1 METMTAGGLWSEL
14 QRRKIVQRALLYGI
28 VAWVVIQA
36 ADIVIPAL
44 NIPEWGVSLVVV
56 LLALGFPV
64 AMILAWMFDRPSEV
78 ISGQRRPPQ
87 SARDRRGD
95 EEDAGPRS
103 IAVLPFVN
111 MSDDKENEYFSDGMT
126 EEILNA
132 LAKVPD
138 LRVASRTSSFA
149 FKGKV
154 QDVLQ
159 IADELRVDTVV
170 EGSVRKAQNRVRV
183 TAQLINADDGY
194 HLWSETYDRD
204 LEDIFK
210 VQDEIAR
217 SIVDALKLELVGEE
231 KEHLVSPETEDVEAY
246 TLYLKGRFFFNRYQ
260 ETDLRR
266 SLDHYAQALTHD
278 PGYGRAY
285 AGMADTWMQLADDW
299 VAPETA
305 YPEAKAAAEKAIE
318 LDDSLAEAHTARGKV
333 LGWFEWDFDGAELA
347 LRRAVASNPRY
358 ADAHWGLASVLPSNG
373 QMEAA
378 IEEART
384 ALSLDPLSGIFSYWL
399 ARFLYFA
406 RRYGEAREEA
416 TRAAELDPTSF
427 RPHLVLGLCHLM
439 EEPARRRARLLPSIP
454 GRERRAVGQRL
465 HRARPGRGGAGG
477 RGQDATGRS
486 GVGRRLRAP
495 RVHGAGLRRAGRGGS
510 GADRAGD
517 RIRGALRGARLPARG
532 PQLRR
537 SAGRRSLP
545 GAGAA
550 HRSEVGLIAAPGAP
564 QGRGGRMN
572 RWVQRVS
579 RRPTPCSVRA
589 QFSMFALWPGLPSQP
604 ARTASAVGYP

>member
-1 METMTAGGLWSEL
+1 MTVAGFWTEL
-14 QRRKIVQRALLYGI
+14 KRRKIVQRALLYGI
-28 VAWVVIQA
+28 VAWIVIQA

-64 AMILAWMFDRPSEV
+64 AIVLAWMFDKPSEV
-78 ISGQRRPPQ
+78 LKGQRRPTRP
-87 SARDRRGD
+87 ARERRGE

-132 LAKVPD
+132 LTKVPD

-154 QDVLQ
+154 QDVLE

-170 EGSVRKAQNRVRV
+170 EGSVRKVQNRVRV
-183 TAQLINADDGY
+183 TAQLIDADDGY

-210 VQDEIAR
+210 VQDEIAH

-231 KEHLVSPETEDVEAY
+231 KERLVSPETEDVEAY

-266 SLDHYAQALTHD
+266 SLDHYAQALAHD
-278 PGYGRAY
+278 PSYGRAY

-305 YPEAKAAAEKAIE
+305 YPEAKTAAEKAIE
-318 LDDSLAEAHTARGKV
+318 LDDRLAEAHTARGKV

-358 ADAHWGLASVLPSNG
+358 ADAHWGLASILPSNG
-373 QMEAA
+373 QLDAA

-406 RRYGEAREEA
+406 RRYDEAREEA

-427 RPHLVLGLCHLM
+427 RPLLVLGLCHLM
-439 EEPARRRARLLPSIP
+439 EERSEDALASFRRSL
-454 GRERRAVGQRL
+454 EV
-465 HRARPGRGGAGG
+465 
-477 RGQDATGRS
+477 S
-486 GVGRRLRAP
+486 GVVSANAFIARAL
-495 RVHGAGLRRAGRGGS
+495 VAAGQTDEAKKLLAAIEAGDDYVRHEFMAPAYAALGDV
-510 GADRAGD
+510 DRAMA
-517 RIRGALRGARLPARG
+517 ALETAYEE
-532 PQLRR
+532 R
-537 SAGRRSLP
+537 SAGLVYLHVDPSYDVLRGDERYQALVRRI
-545 GAGAA
+545 
-550 HRSEVGLIAAPGAP
+550 GLK
-564 QGRGGRMN
+564 
-572 RWVQRVS
+572 S
-579 RRPTPCSVRA
+579 S
-589 QFSMFALWPGLPSQP
+589 
-604 ARTASAVGYP
+604 

>member
-1 METMTAGGLWSEL
+1 MTVAGFWTEL
-14 QRRKIVQRALLYGI
+14 KRRKVVQRALLYGI

-64 AMILAWMFDRPSEV
+64 AMILAWMFDKPSEV
-78 ISGQRRPPQ
+78 LTASRRP
-87 SARDRRGD
+87 ARPARERRGED
-95 EEDAGPRS
+95 EDAGPRS

-132 LAKVPD
+132 LTKVPD

-149 FKGKV
+149 FKGRV
-154 QDVLQ
+154 QDVLE

-210 VQDEIAR
+210 VQNEIAR

-231 KEHLVSPETEDVEAY
+231 KDHLVSPETKDVEAY

-266 SLDHYAQALTHD
+266 SLDHYAQALAHD

-299 VAPETA
+299 VAPEQA

-333 LGWFEWDFDGAELA
+333 LGWFDWDFDGAELA

-358 ADAHWGLASVLPSNG
+358 ADAHWGLSSILPSNG
-373 QMEAA
+373 QLDAA
-378 IEEART
+378 IDEARA
-384 ALSLDPLSGIFSYWL
+384 ALALDPLSGIFSYWL

-406 RRYGEAREEA
+406 RRYDEAREEA

-427 RPHLVLGLCHLM
+427 RPLLVLGLCHLM
-439 EEPARRRARLLPSIP
+439 EERPEDAVASFRRSLEVSGVVSANAFIARAL
-454 GRERRAVGQRL
+454 V
-465 HRARPGRGGAGG
+465 AGG
-477 RGQDATGRS
+477 RADEAKKLLSALESGDEYVRHEFMAPAYAALGDVDRAMNALETAYQERS
-486 GVGRRLRAP
+486 
-495 RVHGAGLRRAGRGGS
+495 AGLVYLHVDPS
-510 GADRAGD
+510 YD
-517 RIRGALRGARLPARG
+517 ALRGNERYQALV
-532 PQLRR
+532 RR
-537 SAGRRSLP
+537 I
-545 GAGAA
+545 
-550 HRSEVGLIAAPGAP
+550 GLKSG
-564 QGRGGRMN
+564 
-572 RWVQRVS
+572 
-579 RRPTPCSVRA
+579 
-589 QFSMFALWPGLPSQP
+589 
-604 ARTASAVGYP
+604 

>member
-1 METMTAGGLWSEL
+1 MTAATLWSEL

-28 VAWVVIQA
+28 VAWVVMQA

-64 AMILAWMFDRPSEV
+64 AMILAWMFDSPVEV
-78 ISGQRRPPQ
+78 IKGQRRPPR

-154 QDVLQ
+154 QDVLD

-204 LEDIFK
+204 LEDIFR

-231 KEHLVSPETEDVEAY
+231 KEHLVSPETRDVEAY

-305 YPEAKAAAEKAIE
+305 YPEAKAAAEKAIQ
-318 LDDSLAEAHTARGKV
+318 LDDGLAEAHTARGKV

-358 ADAHWGLASVLPSNG
+358 ADAHWGLASILPSNG
-373 QMEAA
+373 QMEGA

-439 EEPARRRARLLPSIP
+439 EGRPEDALASFRRSLD
-454 GRERRAVGQRL
+454 V
-465 HRARPGRGGAGG
+465 
-477 RGQDATGRS
+477 S
-486 GVGRRLRAP
+486 GVVSANAFIARAL
-495 RVHGAGLRRAGRGGS
+495 VAAGRGDE
-510 GADRAGD
+510 ARD
-517 RIRGALRGARLPARG
+517 LLARLESGDEYVRHEFLAPAYAALGEVERA
-532 PQLRR
+532 LTALETAYEER
-537 SAGRRSLP
+537 SAGLVYLHVDPSYDTLRGDPRYQALVRRI
-545 GAGAA
+545 
-550 HRSEVGLIAAPGAP
+550 GLKSG
-564 QGRGGRMN
+564 
-572 RWVQRVS
+572 
-579 RRPTPCSVRA
+579 
-589 QFSMFALWPGLPSQP
+589 
-604 ARTASAVGYP
+604 

>member
-1 METMTAGGLWSEL
+1 MNPGKFWPEL
-14 QRRKIVQRALLYGI
+14 KRRKVVQRAVLYGI
-28 VAWVVIQA
+28 VAWIVIQA

-64 AMILAWMFDRPSEV
+64 AMILAWMFDGPVQVVRGE
-78 ISGQRRPPQ
+78 RRPPR

-154 QDVLQ
+154 QDVLE

-170 EGSVRKAQNRVRV
+170 EGSVRKVQNRVRV

-246 TLYLKGRFFFNRYQ
+246 TLYLKGRFFFNRFQ
-260 ETDLRR
+260 EADLRR
-266 SLDHYAQALTHD
+266 SLDLYAQALDRD
-278 PGYGRAY
+278 PGYGRAW
-285 AGMADTWMQLADDW
+285 AGIADTWMQLADDW
-299 VAPETA
+299 VAPEQA

-318 LDDSLAEAHTARGKV
+318 LDASLAEAHTARGKV
-333 LGWFEWDFDGAELA
+333 LGWFDWDFDGAELA

-358 ADAHWGLASVLPSNG
+358 ADAHWGLASILPTNG

-378 IEEART
+378 IEEARAT
-384 ALSLDPLSGIFSYWL
+384 LALDPLSGIFSYWL
-399 ARFLYFA
+399 ARYLYFA
-406 RRYGEAREEA
+406 RRTAEAKDAA

-427 RPHLVLGLCHLM
+427 RPLLVLGLCHLL
-439 EEPARRRARLLPSIP
+439 EGHAEDALASFKQALDVSGVVSANAFVARALAAA
-454 GRERRAVGQRL
+454 GREDEARELLARIESGDEYVRHEFMAPAYAALGDVDRALAALETAYQE
-465 HRARPGRGGAGG
+465 
-477 RGQDATGRS
+477 RS
-486 GVGRRLRAP
+486 
-495 RVHGAGLRRAGRGGS
+495 AGLIYLHVDPS
-510 GADRAGD
+510 YD
-517 RIRGALRGARLPARG
+517 ALRGDARYQELV
-532 PQLRR
+532 RR
-537 SAGRRSLP
+537 I
-545 GAGAA
+545 
-550 HRSEVGLIAAPGAP
+550 GLKSG
-564 QGRGGRMN
+564 
-572 RWVQRVS
+572 
-579 RRPTPCSVRA
+579 
-589 QFSMFALWPGLPSQP
+589 
-604 ARTASAVGYP
+604 